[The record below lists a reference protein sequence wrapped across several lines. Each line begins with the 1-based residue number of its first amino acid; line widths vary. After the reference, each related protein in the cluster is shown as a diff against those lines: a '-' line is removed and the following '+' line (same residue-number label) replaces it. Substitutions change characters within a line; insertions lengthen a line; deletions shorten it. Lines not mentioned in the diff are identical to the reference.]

1 MTKSSLLLASLIAM
15 GTASPALAQAAPTTS
30 VGGLVYSDYRMPT
43 PSGPQSFN
51 VRRAF
56 LTGRV
61 RLDPTW
67 SGQVTVNAYP
77 ETWASGV
84 TTTTGLFATPAPGV
98 PATAVTSVTATTRTE
113 PHAELLQ
120 MAFLQGDNL
129 LYGGTTMQFGMVWM
143 PWSETEYTYWDYRM
157 LSTVPIEGGV
167 ANYSFGESTPAYI
180 QIWDKALK
188 WKGNHGWL
196 RYDLAFANGEGF
208 NANETDGRKS
218 FEGSVTLSP
227 LAGLDFT
234 FLGRRGNLS
243 TADQADRGSMLVG
256 FTTLGFRVAVQG
268 TRMMDA
274 PLGGTTTNGQIL
286 SAFGAVPLTFTGQPL
301 ELVLRADSIDPNV
314 DLGGDD
320 RLESIVGLAYR
331 PLGGNLTFVLDNQ
344 NVSHASGAN
353 SNQLALHTRVAF

>member
-67 SGQVTVNAYP
+67 SGQVTVNPYA

-84 TTTTGLFATPAPGV
+84 TTTTGVFTTPPPGA

-113 PHAELLQ
+113 PFSELLQ
-120 MAFLQGDNL
+120 MAFVQGDNL
-129 LYGGTTMQFGMVWM
+129 LYGGSMMQLGMVWM

-167 ANYSFGESTPAYI
+167 ANYSFGEATPAYI
-180 QIWDKALK
+180 SIYDQGLK

-196 RYDLAFANGEGF
+196 RYNLAFANGEGF
-208 NANETDGRKS
+208 RATETDGRKS
-218 FEGSVTLSP
+218 LEGSVTLSP
-227 LAGLDFT
+227 ITGLDFAL
-234 FLGRRGNLS
+234 LGRRGNLS
-243 TADQADRGSMLVG
+243 TMEQADRASLIVG
-256 FTTLGFRVAVQG
+256 YTTLGFRVAVQA
-268 TRMMDA
+268 TRMLDA

-286 SAFGAVPLTFTGQPL
+286 SAFGTLPLTFTGQPL

-320 RLESIVGLAYR
+320 RVESILGLAYR
-331 PLGGNLTFVLDNQ
+331 PLGGNVTFVLDNQ
-344 NVSHASGAN
+344 NVSHADGSN
-353 SNQLALHTRVAF
+353 SNQLALHTRLAF